1 VSEEFL
7 FRVFAIPFLRKL
19 VRSMLVAVVL
29 AGFLWGFGHSAYPQ
43 QQFYIRGVEVGIG
56 GVALGLVMLRWGIL
70 PTLVW
75 HYSVDAMYS
84 AMLLIR
90 SQSLYF
96 KLSGAV
102 SAGIIVLPLVI
113 ALVAYLRYG
122 GFEPDA
128 GLLNGDEDG
137 AAETPSEAASVSAA
151 PSVAARPLGAR
162 MRIAAVA
169 LFGLGPL
176 ALLIPA
182 TPFGDTPRYRLPEE
196 QARTAADAFLRTQ

>member
-29 AGFLWGFGHSAYPQ
+29 AGFLWGFGHAGYPQ
-43 QQFYIRGVEVGIG
+43 QPFYIRGVEVGIG

-96 KLSGAV
+96 RLSGAAA
-102 SAGIIVLPLVI
+102 AGIIVLPLVV
-113 ALVAYLRYG
+113 ALVFYLRRG
-122 GFEPDA
+122 GFEPES
-128 GLLNGDEDG
+128 GILNGDETG
-137 AAETPSEAASVSAA
+137 AAETPPEA
-151 PSVAARPLGAR
+151 
-162 MRIAAVA
+162 
-169 LFGLGPL
+169 
-176 ALLIPA
+176 PA
-182 TPFGDTPRYRLPEE
+182 
-196 QARTAADAFLRTQ
+196 